1 MCAIAGAI
9 NQRDMFLKN
18 PAVAKEIL
26 DCLKHRGPDQ
36 DGIYIN
42 GEAVLIHTRLAI
54 IDVKNGTQPMT
65 ENYGG
70 EEYAIVYNGELYNT
84 DEIRQ
89 ELISLGHKFKTHSD
103 TEVVLKSFIEWREDG
118 VKRFNGIYGFA
129 IWEAKKKSLFIA
141 RDKLGVKPF
150 FYAVYGDRFLFAS
163 ELKGILKNPIA
174 RPRVNTEGIAEVMLV
189 GPGRTGG
196 FGVYENMYELRPGEC
211 GYFKDGTLK
220 THFYFELKEEENTE
234 SFDEVLE
241 HTRFLVRD
249 AIKRQM
255 VSDVGVGTFLSGGL
269 DSSAISSVVASE
281 LRKED
286 KTLKTF
292 SVNYLD
298 NEKYF
303 TVNKFQPNSDDEY
316 IKIMSD
322 YLGSDHRVVTVDT
335 PELVKANYKAVD
347 ARDLPGMVDVDS
359 SLMLFCKEVKKD
371 MSVVLSGECADEI
384 FGGYP
389 WYRDKTIRMTDGF
402 PWSQLTD
409 FRASLLND
417 DIRQRIDPTA
427 FVYSKYQDTIKRVSG
442 KFDKNSDERRMRE
455 MYLLNI
461 YWFMQ
466 NLLER
471 KDRMSMSC
479 GLEVRVP
486 FCDWRIAQYMYNVPW
501 EYKDYLG
508 REKGLL
514 RKALE
519 DILPE
524 EIVWRKKSP
533 YPKTHN
539 PSYKKAID
547 KEFSDMCADKNS
559 PIFEILKRS
568 ELLKLRD
575 TDNTYYW
582 YGQLMATPQTKAYIL
597 QVNYW
602 LSKMNIDICQ

>member
-9 NQRDMFLKN
+9 NQRDVFLKN

-54 IDVKNGTQPMT
+54 IDVENGTQPMT

>member
-54 IDVKNGTQPMT
+54 IDVENGTQPMT

-347 ARDLPGMVDVDS
+347 ARDFPGMVDVDS

-547 KEFSDMCADKNS
+547 KEFSNMFADKNS

-602 LSKMNIDICQ
+602 LSKMNIDICP